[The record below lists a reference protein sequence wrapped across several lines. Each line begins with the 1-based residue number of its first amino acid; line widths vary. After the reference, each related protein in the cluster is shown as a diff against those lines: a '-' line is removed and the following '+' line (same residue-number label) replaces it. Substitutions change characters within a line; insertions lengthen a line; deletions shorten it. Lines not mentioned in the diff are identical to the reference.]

1 MHGKQQQ
8 RAIPIKH
15 AKTTQKM
22 AKKTSNARK
31 TTANLQKF
39 RIRNPLQKMLHATE
53 RIMLHKNGSIIY
65 LEDSFSAIIH
75 KSSSLI
81 VDCYTIAIQLGNV
94 AMKISSSIS
103 TCKKRKKKKS
113 KADFHCHIISIV

>member
-15 AKTTQKM
+15 AKTTQNM

-39 RIRNPLQKMLHATE
+39 RIREPCSYFLQKIPHRDHE
-53 RIMLHKNGSIIY
+53 RKG
-65 LEDSFSAIIH
+65 
-75 KSSSLI
+75 
-81 VDCYTIAIQLGNV
+81 IQLDLQ
-94 AMKISSSIS
+94 SIL
-103 TCKKRKKKKS
+103 KGL
-113 KADFHCHIISIV
+113 